1 MNPIKKAWY
10 RTFQCVF
17 SAAQTAIPQ
26 RSPALLRGAG
36 AVKEL
41 PAFILSKGIHKVLLV
56 TGKTTPKLGLTDSL
70 FEAAKRDGLAVV
82 PFHGAVV
89 DPPFDCI
96 EEAVRAYTD
105 NHCEGIIAF
114 GGGSAMDAA
123 KAAAARIA
131 RPHKTLGQLGGTL
144 KVRKRIPPFFAVPT
158 TAGTGSEAT
167 VAAVVKDPVTHRKF
181 AIQDPSLLPKYAVLD
196 PELTVA
202 LPPSTTAATGMDA
215 LTHAVEAYT
224 NLFAPRYTRQLA
236 EEAVALIFRYLKR
249 AYADGKDLEAR
260 EQMLYASFLAG
271 RAFSRACV
279 GNVHA
284 IAHTVGGLY
293 GTPHG
298 LANAVI
304 LPFVLEAYGSRV
316 KAKLARLADLA
327 GVDGSGCD
335 EKARRFIEKIR
346 SLNQEMGIEGPFDF
360 IRDEDIPQ
368 MIRWAMKEA
377 NPLYPVP
384 VIFDEPLM
392 RQVIE
397 RVRTE
402 GNAL

>member
-1 MNPIKKAWY
+1 MNFPEYYEFSFPVKIISGHTALNKLPVELAQAGLSRPLVITDPGVGKAGLLE
-10 RTFQCVF
+10 VF
-17 SAAQTAIPQ
+17 LNAFAESEITIGAIFDQTPPE
-26 RSPALLRGAG
+26 S
-36 AVKEL
+36 
-41 PAFILSKGIHKVLLV
+41 STLV
-56 TGKTTPKLGLTDSL
+56 VNKIADLFREKNCDSL
-70 FEAAKRDGLAVV
+70 
-82 PFHGAVV
+82 
-89 DPPFDCI
+89 
-96 EEAVRAYTD
+96 
-105 NHCEGIIAF
+105 IAL
-114 GGGSAMDAA
+114 GGGSVIDTTKGVNILVSHDSNDINQFRGAD
-123 KAAAARIA
+123 ILTG
-131 RPHKTLGQLGGTL
+131 PL
-144 KVRKRIPPFFAVPT
+144 KPFYVVPT

-167 VAAVVKDPVTHRKF
+167 NTAV
-181 AIQDPSLLPKYAVLD
+181 IQDLEKGVKMLIVSELLMPKAAVLD
-196 PELTVA
+196 TRMTLT
-202 LPPSTTAATGMDA
+202 LPPKLTAATGMDA

-397 RVRTE
+397 RVRTA
-402 GNAL
+402 GNSL